1 MIAFIASVWNWTAD
15 TARFASAVWHD
26 ARAMQAEAEEK
37 YGSLGF

>member
-1 MIAFIASVWNWTAD
+1 MIAFIASLWNWVAD
-15 TARFASAVWHD
+15 TARFASAVYYD

>member
-1 MIAFIASVWNWTAD
+1 MIAMIATAWNWIIDTTHFAAD
-15 TARFASAVWHD
+15 VYHD